1 MTSLNLKLKT
11 KLNDFRFEEDTC
23 TALEDF
29 QKDPYNSSLSSI
41 LPCEELFSAKSVLSD
56 VSAGIYN
63 LVNEVNLLRTLS
75 PEKN

>member
-1 MTSLNLKLKT
+1 M
-11 KLNDFRFEEDTC
+11 DFRFEGDTC

-41 LPCEELFSAKSVLSD
+41 LPCNELLSAKSLLSD

-63 LVNEVNLLRTLS
+63 LVNEVNFETEIFLNETMNFS
-75 PEKN
+75 K